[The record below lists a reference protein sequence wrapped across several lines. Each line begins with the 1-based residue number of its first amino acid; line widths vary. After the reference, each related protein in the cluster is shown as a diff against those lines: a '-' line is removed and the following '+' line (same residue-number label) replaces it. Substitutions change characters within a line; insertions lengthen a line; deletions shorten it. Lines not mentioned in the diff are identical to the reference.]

1 MKQKNVIIFLTI
13 IIILIGACIAL
24 NTRKKDKNF
33 TLEKISNIEYMLFF
47 DNNKYGVINKSGKV
61 IINAEY
67 DEIDIPN
74 PGKPLF
80 ICKYNYNSDT
90 QDYSIKVL
98 NEKSEPILYEY
109 YIVDSIKLNW
119 DNSEVPFEKSVLKFK
134 QKGKYGLIDFNGKV
148 ILKAKYDEI
157 ESLDFQ
163 EGLLLVKKKDKYGV
177 VNIKGDYILKEKY
190 DIIKANEKFQAESQ
204 LEKIGFIVGNLTSEG
219 YKYGYVNYKNQKIL
233 NIEYDQIE
241 ILNNIDENTTY
252 FIAFKDGKAGFYNNK
267 YNILKNVY
275 DDILYNDYNKCL
287 IIEKDGKQG
296 IFKING
302 EMQLPIDYDKIFI
315 SGRYINTRKGDVVEV
330 YDYNTMSKINI
341 DNVIGLNETTENNK
355 YIIAISSDE
364 KYKIMDV
371 ANNMLKKDEYD
382 YLEYIGKDEFIA
394 YKNGKFGI
402 VDVNAKKIVDFKYDD
417 LQRIENEEILKGIIK
432 SAENTNVEYVKY
444 DGSIAE
450 YSSST
455 SVYPEKIENLKK
467 IDLGYGEP
475 YYTKAQL

>member
-1 MKQKNVIIFLTI
+1 MFNNWKRWK
-13 IIILIGACIAL
+13 
-24 NTRKKDKNF
+24 TRHFQNKWRNAA
-33 TLEKISNIEYMLFF
+33 SNRLW
-47 DNNKYGVINKSGKV
+47 
-61 IINAEY
+61 
-67 DEIDIPN
+67 
-74 PGKPLF
+74 
-80 ICKYNYNSDT
+80 
-90 QDYSIKVL
+90 Q
-98 NEKSEPILYEY
+98 
-109 YIVDSIKLNW
+109 
-119 DNSEVPFEKSVLKFK
+119 
-134 QKGKYGLIDFNGKV
+134 
-148 ILKAKYDEI
+148 
-157 ESLDFQ
+157 
-163 EGLLLVKKKDKYGV
+163 
-177 VNIKGDYILKEKY
+177 NI
-190 DIIKANEKFQAESQ
+190 
-204 LEKIGFIVGNLTSEG
+204 
-219 YKYGYVNYKNQKIL
+219 
-233 NIEYDQIE
+233 
-241 ILNNIDENTTY
+241 
-252 FIAFKDGKAGFYNNK
+252 
-267 YNILKNVY
+267 
-275 DDILYNDYNKCL
+275 
-287 IIEKDGKQG
+287 
-296 IFKING
+296 
-302 EMQLPIDYDKIFI
+302 I